1 MCSSHITPT
10 GNLRGGVIRPFL
22 ILIIMYTTYILYSQR
37 INKFY
42 TGQTQGIVRRLEEHN
57 RGKTSFM
64 ASGMPWMIMYSKEF
78 NSRKEAV
85 NLELLIKKR
94 GAARFLDDNNIQ
106 IG

>member
-1 MCSSHITPT
+1 
-10 GNLRGGVIRPFL
+10 
-22 ILIIMYTTYILYSQR
+22 MYITYILYSQR

-42 TGQTQGIVRRLEEHN
+42 TGQTQDIVRRLEEHN

-64 ASGMPWMIMYSKEF
+64 AIGMPWVILYSKAF
-78 NSRKEAV
+78 KSRQEAV
-85 NLELLIKKR
+85 NLEMIIKKR